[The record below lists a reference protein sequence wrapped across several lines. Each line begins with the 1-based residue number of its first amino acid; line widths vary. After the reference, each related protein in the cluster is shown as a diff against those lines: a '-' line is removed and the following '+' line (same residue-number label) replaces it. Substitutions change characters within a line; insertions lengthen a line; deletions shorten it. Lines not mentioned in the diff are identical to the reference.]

1 MVVGACFDRGMSKP
15 LRVRRLTHQ
24 EGQQLQRIVRRGGGD
39 SEKSIVKWRRALV
52 VHASAGGNTVPVIA
66 NLVATS
72 EDRVREM
79 IHRFNEKGM
88 ASLDPQW
95 AGGRPRRITTD
106 DEEFIVKTA
115 TARPE
120 ALGQPFTRWS
130 IRKLAAYLGDNERRV
145 VQICRE
151 RLRQIV
157 AAHDITFQR
166 TKTWKESNDPD
177 RDAKLDRIEFVLN
190 EHPDRCFAF
199 DEFGPLAIRPV
210 GGSAWAPAGH
220 PQRQP
225 ANYHKLHGVRQFHGC
240 YSIGDDTLFG
250 VVRHQKSA
258 ANTLKALKSIRA
270 QRLDHGRIYVI
281 LDNLSAHKGTTIRDW
296 ARDNHVELCFTPTY
310 SSWANPIEA
319 HFGPLREFVLN
330 NSNHPNHVVLTRRLH
345 AHLRWR
351 NANARHPDLLA
362 AQRRERARVRA
373 EKGHRWGRPATQA
386 A

>member
-1 MVVGACFDRGMSKP
+1 MTAP
-15 LRVRRLTHQ
+15 LRVRRLTDH
-24 EGQQLQRIVRRGGGD
+24 EGRLITQIVRRGGGR

-52 VHASAGGNTVPVIA
+52 VQASAGGNTVPVIA
-66 NLVATS
+66 RLVSTS

-79 IHRFNEKGM
+79 IHRFNELGIR
-88 ASLDPQW
+88 SLDPQW

-106 DEEFIVKTA
+106 DETFIVDTA

-130 IRKLAAYLGDNERRV
+130 IRKLVAFLADNDHRV
-145 VQICRE
+145 VVVGRE
-151 RLRQIV
+151 RLRQILADNDV
-157 AAHDITFQR
+157 TFQR

-177 RDAKLDRIEFVLN
+177 RDAKLDRIEHVIG

-210 GGSAWAPAGH
+210 GGSAWANKSR

-240 YSIGDDTLFG
+240 YSIGDDTMWG
-250 VVRHQKSA
+250 VVRRRKGADNVLA
-258 ANTLKALKSIRA
+258 ALRSVRA
-270 QRLDHGRIYVI
+270 ARPDGKTIYVI
-281 LDNLSAHKGTTIRDW
+281 LDNLSAHKGIKIRRW
-296 ARDNHVELCFTPTY
+296 AERNQVELCFTPTY

-330 NSNHPNHVVLTRRLH
+330 NSNHPNHVVLTRHLH

-373 EKGHRWGRPATQA
+373 EKQRRWGRPATRA